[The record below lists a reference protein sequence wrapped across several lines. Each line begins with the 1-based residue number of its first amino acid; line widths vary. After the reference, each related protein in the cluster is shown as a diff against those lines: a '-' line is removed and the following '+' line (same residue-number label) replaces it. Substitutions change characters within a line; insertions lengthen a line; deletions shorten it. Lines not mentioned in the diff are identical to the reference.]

1 MPNFDANSEGRY
13 PWRPAINNYHLGMD
27 KPPIY
32 GQQPNIGDG
41 FVLGLPY
48 CPETRD
54 MDKYDLEINV
64 RERKKKTL
72 SRTMQQR
79 IRRRRRSF
87 PCCGGC
93 SGSPIA
99 CFRNMQK
106 RCLGKSSWMLP
117 WQMSSWFTANDPC
130 PFEVIQV
137 SLYVCL
143 PMDQSRFPLEFHLR
157 TLYSKH
163 NYCHFG
169 IGTSIC
175 QHLKK
180 TFLRN
185 VIGNH
190 PRFTSWQVPFE
201 RVLISLTKSKLGA
214 QISSE
219 ALRLWLAASCSK
231 VPHR

>member
-1 MPNFDANSEGRY
+1 MLYSPGVTRNHRFLNAPGVAAPGYEMPNFDANSEGRY

-190 PRFTSWQVPFE
+190 PRFTS
-201 RVLISLTKSKLGA
+201 
-214 QISSE
+214 
-219 ALRLWLAASCSK
+219 
-231 VPHR
+231 

>member
-27 KPPIY
+27 KSPIY

-48 CPETRD
+48 CLETRD

-117 WQMSSWFTANDPC
+117 WQMSSWFTANDPM
-130 PFEVIQV
+130 
-137 SLYVCL
+137 SLRGHSSIFVCL
-143 PMDQSRFPLEFHLR
+143 PA
-157 TLYSKH
+157 Y
-163 NYCHFG
+163 G
-169 IGTSIC
+169 SI
-175 QHLKK
+175 QISTGVSSTNPVQQAQLLPFWHWYQYMPASEK

-190 PRFTSWQVPFE
+190 PRFTSWQVLFE

-231 VPHR
+231 VPPR